1 MKPRFRGR
9 HPTHRRLALSE
20 PRSRRAASSVAAV
33 TTQRW
38 SLGNDLDVSRIGY
51 GAMRLTGWPKGE
63 PPGRDTALAVLRRAV
78 ELGVNHIDT
87 SHYYARAG
95 VAANELIREA
105 LHPYPDDLVIV
116 TKVGALVEGS
126 DIALPAEEK
135 TGLTPDNL
143 RRAVEANLRSLGVDR
158 LDVVNLRLGDRERGD
173 TPLAEPLEAL
183 FALREEGL
191 IRHLGISNITA
202 EEFAE
207 ARGIAPIVCVQN
219 LYNVSR
225 REDDPLVDACAE
237 AGIAYV
243 PFFPVGGFQPVT
255 ARRLDVV
262 AARHGATVP
271 QVALAW
277 LLARSPN
284 ILLIPG
290 TGSPDHLEE
299 NIAAGALKLTPE
311 DLAELG

>member
-1 MKPRFRGR
+1 M
-9 HPTHRRLALSE
+9 
-20 PRSRRAASSVAAV
+20 

-38 SLGNDLDVSRIGY
+38 SLGGDLDVARIGY
-51 GAMRLTGWPKGE
+51 GAMKLTGWPRGE
-63 PPGRDTALAVLRRAV
+63 RPDRDTALAVLRRAV

-87 SHYYARAG
+87 SHYYARDG

-105 LHPYPDDLVIV
+105 LHPYPDGLVIA

-126 DIALPAEEK
+126 DIALPDAAK

-143 RRAVEANLRSLGVDR
+143 RRGVEANLLSLGVDR
-158 LDVVNLRLGDRERGD
+158 LDLVNLRMGDLEQGG
-173 TPLAEPLEAL
+173 TSLTGPLETL
-183 FALREEGL
+183 LALREEGL
-191 IRHLGISNITA
+191 IRHLGVSNVTA
-202 EEFAE
+202 EEFAQ
-207 ARGIAPIVCVQN
+207 AREVAPIACVQN
-219 LYNVSR
+219 LYNLAR
-225 REDDPLVDACAE
+225 RDDDPLIDTCAE

-255 ARRLDVV
+255 AEHLDGI
-262 AARHGATVP
+262 AARHHASVP

-290 TGSPDHLEE
+290 TGSVAHLEE
-299 NIAAGALKLTPE
+299 NVAAGELTLSAEDIAALS
-311 DLAELG
+311 